1 MDEKLKNQVMISIIG
16 GGIPL
21 MLYQFFLAPEGFMSL
36 FIAILIGLVF
46 GGATFGIMYFIQK
59 DQ

>member
-21 MLYQFFLAPEGFMSL
+21 MLYQFLIADGSFLSIFLAV
-36 FIAILIGLVF
+36 LIGLVF